1 MLVYKIEDQLQS
13 AKTIIENALNKP
25 DVLKKL
31 ELSKFDH
38 KQFTHGKTLLEK
50 VLKLQK
56 QQEKELE
63 RQKSFA
69 QVLDIDRK
77 LAYKEY
83 LRHKKIAR
91 AALKKNP
98 ELAKALRMD
107 GANKS
112 ATTGWLEQALVFYKN
127 VAYITKYMAEQGV
140 EEAELIQLRVM
151 VEALNDARHAHLKLR
166 KVTQEAIIRRDKAFN
181 ELQQWMYKFHTVA
194 QIVLQDDLHT
204 LEALGLELES

>member
-25 DVLKKL
+25 DILKKL
-31 ELSKFDH
+31 ETSKFDH
-38 KQFTHGKTLLEK
+38 KQFAYGKTLLDK

-56 QQEKELE
+56 QQEREFEK
-63 RQKSFA
+63 QKNFS

-91 AALKKNP
+91 AALKNNP
-98 ELAKALRMD
+98 ELAKALRI
-107 GANKS
+107 NSSKTS
-112 ATTGWLEQALVFYKN
+112 VVSGWLDQAMIFYKN

-140 EEAELIQLRVM
+140 EEAELMQLRVM
-151 VEALNDARHAHLKLR
+151 IEALHDARHAHLKMR
-166 KVTQEAIIRRDKAFN
+166 KITQEAIIRRDKAFN
-181 ELQQWMYKFHTVA
+181 ELQQWMYKFHSVA